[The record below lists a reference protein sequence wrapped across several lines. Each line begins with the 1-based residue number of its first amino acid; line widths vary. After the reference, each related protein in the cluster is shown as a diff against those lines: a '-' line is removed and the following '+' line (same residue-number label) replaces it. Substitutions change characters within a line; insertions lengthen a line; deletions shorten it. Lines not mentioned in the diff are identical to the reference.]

1 LIGSAGAFASSLPG
15 ISYPW
20 KVIGLSTLSLLFLVW
35 SYVFLFPG
43 IKKLGSGVLAGLHT
57 NARIS
62 RRIDVLEE
70 SQNALSQFVHAS
82 HKMLNL
88 SEAVHFTVA
97 TSDAMTLDMA
107 SQRIRA
113 NLALANTIAE
123 SVSQFSDRESF
134 ESIIRD
140 ATGLLIVLA
149 KGKGMTFDNL
159 AALLLSEIPPATAR
173 LVVDISA
180 IVEAYGAGSATQW
193 RNMVGDL

>member
-1 LIGSAGAFASSLPG
+1 
-15 ISYPW
+15 
-20 KVIGLSTLSLLFLVW
+20 
-35 SYVFLFPG
+35 
-43 IKKLGSGVLAGLHT
+43 
-57 NARIS
+57 
-62 RRIDVLEE
+62 
-70 SQNALSQFVHAS
+70 
-82 HKMLNL
+82 MLNL